1 MQLVISGLDVG
12 KYIQP
17 SGFSESSEKVYD
29 TAHQFT
35 TADGVEVK
43 RCRGVRKSY
52 NISLDQVPMNVKNML
67 RSRSR
72 YGYISCTVG
81 ENTDQF
87 MLDSFSAQV
96 IIQNDTLDLWTVSF
110 TLSAKT
116 VMGPFA
122 NEKGFYSVICEG
134 REYKM
139 ETGEIVGDI
148 TITNNSGGLP
158 KSGICASQMSFSLDV
173 SVYGGSL
180 PGVSSS
186 AECKIGNFS
195 APTYYVTGRQLEG
208 SVYTITGTDRTIF
221 LDMPFNYTSCQ
232 WEAEHSK
239 DNTVATS
246 YVVQCIASQA
256 GFNGFNYGNI
266 PEIIPRLPYAD
277 LATSCRSIL
286 TSLSEVA
293 CGMWYC
299 GQGDSLQFFGY
310 GDQSAVY
317 TSFPNE
323 SADLQKGISVGPMA
337 GVVMIN
343 DSTDSGDSE
352 QFTSGYVE
360 DSFRAIKI
368 VSKYATASAC
378 SMLLKR
384 IEDVEYTAFTLP
396 HCYCYTFYPIGTQ
409 VVMNE
414 YDLEVYLATNI
425 VIYLSPTGSYASFSG
440 DASSEFEWDFSGHLT
455 QQVKDRIAE
464 NTKYHGVSISKKEG
478 LVCEGVGSKITMV
491 DGRITFS
498 FNDTKSN
505 SEDTSSSQSTS
516 RAVMYADGTR
526 RYMRAGETED
536 TSSSQPTPV
545 AVLHENGMH
554 EYINADLEAD
564 ASDVSTEDEAPAN
577 CISAISIDNETS
589 TESNVVKLVSVR
601 SSNTNSE
608 DTSEDKANEKGN
620 SDDALINVVT
630 EPGKKVTL
638 FSFYSSTNSDATD
651 ETATDN
657 NGGDKN
663 GD

>member
-35 TADGVEVK
+35 TADGVEIK

-116 VMGPFA
+116 VTGPFA
-122 NEKGFYSVICEG
+122 NEKGFYSVTCEG

-139 ETGEIVGDI
+139 ETGEIIGDI

-173 SVYGGSL
+173 SIYGGAL

-186 AECKIGNFS
+186 AECKIGNFT

-232 WEAEHSK
+232 WEAERSK
-239 DNTVATS
+239 DNTVSTS

-256 GFNGFNYGNI
+256 GFKGFNYGNI
-266 PEIIPRLPYAD
+266 PEILPKLPYAD

-286 TSLSEVA
+286 TSLSEIA
-293 CGMWYC
+293 CGTWYC
-299 GQGDSLQFFGY
+299 GQSDSLQFFGY

-317 TSFPNE
+317 TPFPNE
-323 SADLQKGISVGPMA
+323 STDLQKGISVGPMA
-337 GVVMIN
+337 GVIMIN

-352 QFTSGYVE
+352 QFTAGYVE
-360 DSFRAIKI
+360 DSFRAVKI
-368 VSKYATASAC
+368 VSKYATASTCGA
-378 SMLLKR
+378 LLNR
-384 IEDVEYTAFTLP
+384 IKDVEYTAFTLP
-396 HCYCYTFYPIGTQ
+396 HCYCYTYYPIGTQ

-414 YDLEVYLATNI
+414 YDTEFYLATN
-425 VIYLSPTGSYASFSG
+425 VTIYLSPTGSYASFSG
-440 DASSEFEWDFSGHLT
+440 DASSEFEWDFSGQLT
-455 QQVKDRIAE
+455 QQVKNRIAE
-464 NTKYHGVSISKKEG
+464 NTKYHFS
-478 LVCEGVGSKITMV
+478 LN
-491 DGRITFS
+491 TFS
-498 FNDTKSN
+498 FSA
-505 SEDTSSSQSTS
+505 S
-516 RAVMYADGTR
+516 VM
-526 RYMRAGETED
+526 
-536 TSSSQPTPV
+536 
-545 AVLHENGMH
+545 
-554 EYINADLEAD
+554 D
-564 ASDVSTEDEAPAN
+564 AK
-577 CISAISIDNETS
+577 AISY
-589 TESNVVKLVSVR
+589 VSR
-601 SSNTNSE
+601 SS
-608 DTSEDKANEKGN
+608 K
-620 SDDALINVVT
+620 
-630 EPGKKVTL
+630 PP
-638 FSFYSSTNSDATD
+638 
-651 ETATDN
+651 
-657 NGGDKN
+657 
-663 GD
+663 

>member
-1 MQLVISGLDVG
+1 MPRELL
-12 KYIQP
+12 P
-17 SGFSESSEKVYD
+17 
-29 TAHQFT
+29 
-35 TADGVEVK
+35 
-43 RCRGVRKSY
+43 
-52 NISLDQVPMNVKNML
+52 
-67 RSRSR
+67 
-72 YGYISCTVG
+72 
-81 ENTDQF
+81 
-87 MLDSFSAQV
+87 
-96 IIQNDTLDLWTVSF
+96 F

-116 VMGPFA
+116 VTGPFA
-122 NEKGFYSVICEG
+122 NEKGFYSVTCEG

-195 APTYYVTGRQLEG
+195 APTYYVTGRQLDG
-208 SVYTITGTDRTIF
+208 NVYTITGTDRTIF
-221 LDMPFNYTSCQ
+221 LDMPFDYTSCS

-239 DNTVATS
+239 DNTVASS

-256 GFNGFNYGNI
+256 GFKGFNYGNI

-286 TSLSEVA
+286 TSLSEIA

-564 ASDVSTEDEAPAN
+564 ASDVGTEDEAPAN

>member
-1 MQLVISGLDVG
+1 MRLVISGLDVG

-17 SGFSESSEKVYD
+17 SGFSENTEKVYD

-35 TADGVEVK
+35 TADGVEIK

-52 NISLDQVPMNVKNML
+52 SISLDQVPMNVKNML

-81 ENTDQF
+81 ESTDQF

-96 IIQNDTLDLWTVSF
+96 IIQNDTLDLWAVSF

-116 VMGPFA
+116 VTGPFA
-122 NEKGFYSVICEG
+122 DEKGFYSVTCEG

-173 SVYGGSL
+173 SIYGGAL

-186 AECKIGNFS
+186 AECKIGNFT

-232 WEAEHSK
+232 WDAERSK
-239 DNTVATS
+239 DNTVPTA

-256 GFNGFNYGNI
+256 GFKGFNCGDI
-266 PEIIPRLPYAD
+266 EKILPRLPYPD

-286 TSLSEVA
+286 SSLAEIAS
-293 CGMWYC
+293 GTWYC
-299 GQGDSLQFFGY
+299 GQNDSLQFFGY
-310 GDQSAVY
+310 GDQNAVY
-317 TSFPNE
+317 TPFPNE
-323 SADLQKGISVGPMA
+323 STDLRKGISVGPMA

-352 QFTSGYVE
+352 QFTAGYVE
-360 DSFRAIKI
+360 DSFRAVKI

-378 SMLLKR
+378 SALLNR
-384 IEDVEYTAFTLP
+384 IKDVEYTAFTLQ
-396 HCYCYTFYPIGTQ
+396 HCYCYSFYPIGTQ

-414 YDLEVYLATNI
+414 YDTEFYLATNI

-440 DASSEFEWDFSGHLT
+440 EASSEFEWDFSGQLT
-455 QQVKDRIAE
+455 QQVKNRIAE
-464 NTKYHGVSISKKEG
+464 NTKYHGVSLSKKEG
-478 LVCEGVGSKITMV
+478 LVCEGVASKIIMS
-491 DGRITFS
+491 DGRITFHAKKQS
-498 FNDTKSN
+498 QNEGGSGSGATTVLSVSKSDVEPAGSISVITVVKDDTGNDEESINRENEISLMTLRNEKSN
-505 SEDTSSSQSTS
+505 GTEKDNVTDTNASNNNTEFIKKVFPEDYSLTL
-516 RAVMYADGTR
+516 
-526 RYMRAGETED
+526 TED
-536 TSSSQPTPV
+536 GILECDCAIIEKQDFLYVEKIDANTAIV
-545 AVLHENGMH
+545 A
-554 EYINADLEAD
+554 YPNAKYKCTRTIDGNKHYYK
-564 ASDVSTEDEAPAN
+564 TERIE
-577 CISAISIDNETS
+577 
-589 TESNVVKLVSVR
+589 
-601 SSNTNSE
+601 
-608 DTSEDKANEKGN
+608 
-620 SDDALINVVT
+620 
-630 EPGKKVTL
+630 
-638 FSFYSSTNSDATD
+638 
-651 ETATDN
+651 
-657 NGGDKN
+657 
-663 GD
+663 

>member
-35 TADGVEVK
+35 TADGVEIK

-87 MLDSFSAQV
+87 MLDSFGAQV

-116 VMGPFA
+116 VTGPFA
-122 NEKGFYSVICEG
+122 NEKGFYSVTCEG

-139 ETGEIVGDI
+139 ETGEIIGDI

-173 SVYGGSL
+173 SIYGGAL

-186 AECKIGNFS
+186 AECKIGNFT

-232 WEAEHSK
+232 WEAERSK
-239 DNTVATS
+239 DNTVSTS
-246 YVVQCIASQA
+246 SVVQSIASQA
-256 GFNGFNYGNI
+256 GFKGFNYGNI

-286 TSLSEVA
+286 TSLSEIA
-293 CGMWYC
+293 CGVWYC
-299 GQGDSLQFFGY
+299 GQSDSLQFFGY

-317 TSFPNE
+317 TPFPNE
-323 SADLQKGISVGPMA
+323 STDLQKGISVGPMA
-337 GVVMIN
+337 GVIMIN

-352 QFTSGYVE
+352 QFTAGYVE
-360 DSFRAIKI
+360 DSFRAVKI
-368 VSKYATASAC
+368 VSKYATASTCGA
-378 SMLLKR
+378 LLNR
-384 IEDVEYTAFTLP
+384 IKDVEYTAFTLP
-396 HCYCYTFYPIGTQ
+396 HCYCYTYYPIGTQ

-414 YDLEVYLATNI
+414 YDTEFYLATN
-425 VIYLSPTGSYASFSG
+425 VTIYLSPTGSYASFSG
-440 DASSEFEWDFSGHLT
+440 DASSEFEWDFSGQLT
-455 QQVKDRIAE
+455 QQVKNRIAE
-464 NTKYHGVSISKKEG
+464 NTKYHGVSLSKKEG
-478 LVCEGVGSKITMV
+478 LVCDGVAGKITM
-491 DGRITFS
+491 
-498 FNDTKSN
+498 
-505 SEDTSSSQSTS
+505 
-516 RAVMYADGTR
+516 ADG
-526 RYMRAGETED
+526 E
-536 TSSSQPTPV
+536 
-545 AVLHENGMH
+545 
-554 EYINADLEAD
+554 IN
-564 ASDVSTEDEAPAN
+564 
-577 CISAISIDNETS
+577 
-589 TESNVVKLVSVR
+589 
-601 SSNTNSE
+601 
-608 DTSEDKANEKGN
+608 
-620 SDDALINVVT
+620 
-630 EPGKKVTL
+630 
-638 FSFYSSTNSDATD
+638 FYSSSSTSSNSAKARLANTDDTGKKEPRTKLTIRGSRIIFSSCEDDEDDTGNDEESINMENGISLITLRQENSNSTEKYDVTD
-651 ETATDN
+651 ETAADN
-657 NGGDKN
+657 NEGDKN

>member
-35 TADGVEVK
+35 TADGVEIK

-116 VMGPFA
+116 VTGPFA
-122 NEKGFYSVICEG
+122 NEKGFYSVTCEG

-232 WEAEHSK
+232 WEAERSK

-256 GFNGFNYGNI
+256 GFKGFNYGNI

-286 TSLSEVA
+286 TSLSEIA
-293 CGMWYC
+293 CGVWYC
-299 GQGDSLQFFGY
+299 GQSDSLQFFGY

-516 RAVMYADGTR
+516 RAVMYADGTK
-526 RYMRAGETED
+526 RYVHEGEKLD
-536 TSSSQPTPV
+536 NS
-545 AVLHENGMH
+545 
-554 EYINADLEAD
+554 D
-564 ASDVSTEDEAPAN
+564 ASTEDESPAN
-577 CISAISIDNETS
+577 CISAISIANETS
-589 TESNVVKLVSVR
+589 TGPNAVKLVSVR
-601 SSNTNSE
+601 SSNANSE
-608 DTSEDKANEKGN
+608 DASGGKANEKGN

-651 ETATDN
+651 ETAADN
-657 NGGDKN
+657 NEGDKN